1 MAGISIYDGDVKD
14 KTTGKSTAAVLI
26 AEVNGS
32 NAKAAGLKKGDQI
45 ISVDNEKVSTAEGV
59 ISAIQSHRI
68 GETVKLGIIRDG
80 KEMTISVKLQSS
92 AEIKK

>member
-1 MAGISIYDGDVKD
+1 MYP
-14 KTTGKSTAAVLI
+14 
-26 AEVNGS
+26 
-32 NAKAAGLKKGDQI
+32 
-45 ISVDNEKVSTAEGV
+45 DNEKVSTAEGV

-92 AEIKK
+92 ADIKK

>member
-32 NAKAAGLKKGDQI
+32 NAKAAGLRRA
-45 ISVDNEKVSTAEGV
+45 T
-59 ISAIQSHRI
+59 R
-68 GETVKLGIIRDG
+68 LYP
-80 KEMTISVKLQSS
+80 
-92 AEIKK
+92 

>member
-1 MAGISIYDGDVKD
+1 MAGISIYDGSAKD
-14 KTTGKSTAAVLI
+14 KSTGKSTAAVLI

-45 ISVDNEKVSTAEGV
+45 VSINGEKVSTSEGL
-59 ISAIQSHRI
+59 ISSIQTHRI
-68 GETVKLGIIRDG
+68 GETIKLGIIRDG
-80 KEMTISVKLQSS
+80 KEITISVKLQSS